1 MGVQGVGGWWVGGG
15 VHFRLGWGWWGPGW
29 VGVVGVQHVGVWG
42 WVGVEGSRLEGSGG
56 GRDPGVGG

>member
-1 MGVQGVGGWWVGGG
+1 MGGG
-15 VHFRLGWGWWGPGW
+15 VHFRVGRGWWGPGW